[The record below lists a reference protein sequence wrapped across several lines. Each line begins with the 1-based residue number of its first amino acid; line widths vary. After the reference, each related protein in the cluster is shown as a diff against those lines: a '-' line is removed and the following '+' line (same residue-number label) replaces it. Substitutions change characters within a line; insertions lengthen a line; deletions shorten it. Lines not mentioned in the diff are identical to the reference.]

1 MLFLLLP
8 TLACRQSIPFEEL
21 LALYSFLALVISQLL
36 LPVLVAAVREGVLCL
51 RTLRRFDRPGY
62 STEVKSLELFRRPS
76 LLGGVGVSSHELPLS
91 VPMKS
96 TGGEAPLSSKGGV
109 GWPLRTWVFFKSR
122 SKLAEVN
129 VGPVFAF
136 QLDKDGDMDGNPQG
150 SSSWKAMPR
159 KSPEKPGS
167 NAGAVVTASAVV
179 NAEVA
184 NVACSANIL

>member
-1 MLFLLLP
+1 VLFLLLA

-21 LALYSFLALVISQLL
+21 LALHSFLTLVISQLL
-36 LPVLVAAVREGVLCL
+36 LPLLGERGGLA
-51 RTLRRFDRPGY
+51 LRRFGRPGY

-136 QLDKDGDMDGNPQG
+136 QLDKDGDMDGRPQG

-159 KSPEKPGS
+159 KSPENPGS